1 MDLDKFAAIARGKDW
16 LEEPLGFSMDVDHA
30 VYTESKAFKMV
41 APGRHQSGEAMVFEL
56 EWLGQGDGLS
66 DVDADF
72 FRMYGKVAEE
82 SQFVSRWT
90 EGPVV
95 LYQVTL
101 GDAGHGHRAT
111 FRIAG
116 PRTARVVARY
126 EEARRDIG
134 GEKPQRG

>member
-1 MDLDKFAAIARGKDW
+1 
-16 LEEPLGFSMDVDHA
+16 MDVDHA
-30 VYTESKAFKMV
+30 VSTSRTFKMMT
-41 APGRHQSGEAMVFEL
+41 PGRPQSREAMLFEL
-56 EWLGQGDGLS
+56 EWLGRGDGLS

-90 EGPVV
+90 EGQVV

-101 GDAGHGHRAT
+101 GDERHGHRAT

-116 PRTARVVARY
+116 PRTARVVTRY
-126 EEARRDIG
+126 EQAGREIRAAR
-134 GEKPQRG
+134 PQRG